1 VTLSYNNV
9 ERFIKPVFSHLGVHQ
24 LRNLVLIVYGI
35 MHSRSL
41 ECAEIVRHVPTQ
53 TNHHHTKKRIHRFLD
68 NENVDLSVLM
78 KCCCR
83 FVAMMLLYSFS
94 FRTYLPVLVD
104 ITWVN
109 GEKYLV
115 AAIPFFYRS
124 IPIAFRRFTDE
135 EIRSG
140 TSQNLIEEAF
150 FSWLKDA
157 LSGYE
162 VVIVADRGFRRASLL
177 KYLRQLELHY
187 VIRVCGN
194 VWISTHENARMSG
207 CRLQETRRKH
217 SGILGDIKLKAGERI
232 GIHNATYQK
241 TLQVPTN
248 LILGRLEAERAKKLM
263 ARRIKTK
270 GSKKKKLEAW
280 YIATDLNDL
289 NMAYCLYEKRMW
301 IEEMFRD
308 FKSRFH
314 WCGYKVET
322 EERREMLTFCL
333 MVSYTIVALLGYQ
346 VQKTGRAPMVSSYG
360 KSSITWLGISI
371 LNHRKASASAL
382 FRQIRRRRDRFAYK
396 YAA

>member
-1 VTLSYNNV
+1 
-9 ERFIKPVFSHLGVHQ
+9 
-24 LRNLVLIVYGI
+24 

-78 KCCCR
+78 KCWCR
-83 FVAMMLLYSFS
+83 FVAMMLLYSSS

-150 FSWLKDA
+150 FAWLKDA

-177 KYLRQLELHY
+177 KYLRGLGLHY

-194 VWISTHENARMSG
+194 VWISTHENARK
-207 CRLQETRRKH
+207 KH
-217 SGILGDIKLKAGERI
+217 TGILGDIKVKPGQRI
-232 GIHNATYQK
+232 GIHNAAYQN
-241 TLQVPTN
+241 TLRVPTN
-248 LILGRLEAERAKKLM
+248 LILGRLEAERVKKLK

-270 GSKKKKLEAW
+270 GGKKKKLEPW
-280 YIATDLNDL
+280 YIATDLHDL
-289 NMAYCLYEKRMW
+289 NMAYGFYEKRMW

-308 FKSRFH
+308 LKSRFH

-322 EERREMLTFCL
+322 EERREMLTFCM

-346 VQKTGRAPMVSSYG
+346 VLKTNRASLVSSYG
-360 KSSITWLGISI
+360 KSSITWLGIGI
-371 LNHRKASASAL
+371 LNHRKASASML
-382 FRQIRRRRDRFAYK
+382 FRQIRRRCHRFTYR

>member
-1 VTLSYNNV
+1 
-9 ERFIKPVFSHLGVHQ
+9 
-24 LRNLVLIVYGI
+24 
-35 MHSRSL
+35 
-41 ECAEIVRHVPTQ
+41 VPTE
-53 TNHHHTKKRIHRFLD
+53 TNHRHAKKRIYRFLD
-68 NENVDLSVLM
+68 NKNVELPVLM
-78 KCCCR
+78 KCWCR
-83 FVAMMLLYSFS
+83 FVAVILLYSFG
-94 FRTYLPVLVD
+94 FRTYLPVIVD

-115 AAIPFFYRS
+115 AAIPFLFRS

-150 FSWLKDA
+150 FSWLADA

-177 KYLRQLELHY
+177 KYLRELGLHY
-187 VIRVCGN
+187 VIRVSGN
-194 VWISTHENARMSG
+194 VWISTHENAR
-207 CRLQETRRKH
+207 RKH
-217 SGILGDIKLKAGERI
+217 TGILGDIKVRPGERI
-232 GIHNATYQK
+232 GIHNAAYQK
-241 TLQVPTN
+241 TLRVPTN
-248 LILGRLEAERAKKLM
+248 LILGRLEAERVKKVK
-263 ARRIKTK
+263 ARRAKTK
-270 GSKKKKLEAW
+270 GGKKKKLEPW
-280 YIATDLNDL
+280 YIATDLHDL
-289 NMAYCLYEKRMW
+289 NMAYGLYEKRMW

-346 VQKTGRAPMVSSYG
+346 VLKTNRSPLVSSYG
-360 KSSITWLGISI
+360 KSSIIWLGIGI
-371 LNHRKASASAL
+371 INHRKASASTL
-382 FRQIRRRRDRFAYK
+382 FRQIRRRCDRIAYK